1 MQKIHDLANSDKDSG
16 TYKELKEMEIVGFEE
31 KIIDKQLIDNKD
43 EPKSLSK
50 RNDQK
55 MLDKERKAQ
64 EEKAEEQKARNTK
77 FLESKERMKRK
88 RRPSQNLQN
97 RDKTVKSAKLPP

>member
-1 MQKIHDLANSDKDSG
+1 
-16 TYKELKEMEIVGFEE
+16 METVGFEE

-55 MLDKERKAQ
+55 MLDKERKA
-64 EEKAEEQKARNTK
+64 
-77 FLESKERMKRK
+77 
-88 RRPSQNLQN
+88 
-97 RDKTVKSAKLPP
+97 